1 MFLSN
6 VGMFML
12 SLMFVIVFVPFVLS
26 GSEPVQILKYFFIVF
41 YICIAVGDQIIKSGG
56 CDPIKRLNHTTILY
70 LS

>member
-12 SLMFVIVFVPFVLS
+12 SLMFVIVFGPFVLS
-26 GSEPVQILKYFFIVF
+26 GSEPVQIFFIVC

-56 CDPIKRLNHTTILY
+56 CDPIERLNHTTILY